1 MKNIKKTLS
10 IIIILVVVISIGF
23 LYQKPL
29 SAIANQSVF
38 NVLPTLFVGT
48 TSPAFI
54 DSVVG
59 GTATSTTVV
68 LDSYAAGTGRAID
81 SATLLLDVTALGLPP
96 TIKWRYEYSQ
106 GNVGNI
112 DCIIAQNNCD
122 WYSADIELTTNATTT
137 IHSRTF
143 AEHSW
148 AFASTT
154 GGSFSNSRAT
164 KLLTVPTPTRYVRAV
179 FYTDTGLP
187 NYTIF
192 HRWVSKNQI

>member
-1 MKNIKKTLS
+1 MKNIKKTLIPS
-10 IIIILVVVISIGF
+10 IILAVIVLTVF
-23 LYQKPL
+23 LYKDAQKVG
-29 SAIANQSVF
+29 ANPSLF

-68 LDSYAAGTGRAID
+68 LDSYAAGTARAID

-112 DCIIAQNNCD
+112 DCIVAQNNCD

-164 KLLTVPTPTRYVRAV
+164 KLVTVPVPTRYVRAV
-179 FYTDTGLP
+179 FYTDPGLP